1 MSPFLS
7 GSLLMLV
14 GAFCLGGTISLRQQK
29 VPLVVQVAM
38 LCVALL
44 FIGYGGYVLFAYN

>member
-14 GAFCLGGTISLRQQK
+14 GAFCLGGAISFRQQK
-29 VPLVVQVAM
+29 LPLIVQLAM

-44 FIGYGGYVLFAYN
+44 FMGYGGYVLFAYN